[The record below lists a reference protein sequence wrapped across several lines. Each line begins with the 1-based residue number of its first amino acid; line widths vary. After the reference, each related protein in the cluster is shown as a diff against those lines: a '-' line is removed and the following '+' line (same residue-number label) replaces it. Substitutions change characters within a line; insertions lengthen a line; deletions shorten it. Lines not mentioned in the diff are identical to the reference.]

1 VFEDKRLADE
11 AVAAVQ
17 KVVDQGDG
25 PVENPDVSEKRDAK
39 ETML

>member
-17 KVVDQGDG
+17 KVVKQDDG
-25 PVENPDVSEKRDAK
+25 FVEERPVSEKRDNK